1 MNLNLI
7 AVPIIHILKH
17 QHLFEGIEAH
27 ILVNDKHIKLN
38 YADESFQESLEKLA
52 AKGVVHIYIA
62 KTDFYNM
69 MGQLQSRMANNRFY
83 DPLTTDELRAS
94 TCNTV
99 YELSKTYINRLGAT
113 AEVLEMMKDANQKM
127 QKILDQ
133 SPGIFAFV
141 KRFKANC
148 SEEYLKI
155 SVTNLFLTMTL
166 SKFPWKSQLIVQK
179 SMMASL
185 LCDITMNSKS
195 FDALYHYQTQGGE
208 LDDDVA
214 RHPILASEI
223 LNRKRDL
230 IPSETITIIEQHHER
245 PDGKGFPDGIT
256 AMRFNQ
262 LSAVFIVCQRFVD
275 LLFKN
280 EFDHNRHHDM
290 INELKPVYQGGHFDK
305 AMDALIIVVE
315 EAQWGEVTS

>member
-1 MNLNLI
+1 MNLELI
-7 AVPIIHILKH
+7 AIPIVHVLKH

-38 YADESFQESLEKLA
+38 YADESFQESLEKLST
-52 AKGVVHIYIA
+52 KGVVHIYIA
-62 KTDFYNM
+62 KMDFHHVVL
-69 MGQLQSRMANNRFY
+69 QLQNRMANHKFY
-83 DPLTTDELRAS
+83 DPLTTEELRAS

-99 YELSKTYINRLGAT
+99 HELSKAYINRLGAT
-113 AEVLEMMKDANQKM
+113 PEVIEMMNDANQKM

-141 KRFKANC
+141 KRFKQNC

-155 SVTNLFLTMTL
+155 SVTNSVLAMTL
-166 SKFPWKSQLIVQK
+166 NKFPWRSHLIIQK

-195 FDALYHYQTQGGE
+195 FDALYHYQSNGGE
-208 LDDDVA
+208 LEEDVV
-214 RHPILASEI
+214 RHPMLASEI

-245 PDGKGFPDGIT
+245 PDGKGFPNGIT
-256 AMRFNQ
+256 TTRFNQ

-280 EFDHNRHHDM
+280 QFDHNQHHEM
-290 INELKPVYQGGHFDK
+290 IKELQMVYQGGHFDI
-305 AMDALIIVVE
+305 AMNALISVVE
-315 EAQWGEVTS
+315 GIE